1 VVGRTVCKAVIDRAD
16 TKALPRS
23 APAVHHG
30 VVHGHRSL
38 PKSPV
43 LDWSDFQR
51 TSASQPRG
59 VADLEHVVYTSSGR
73 AALHAALQHMRLE
86 PGSLVLV
93 PTYHCPTMVAPIV
106 DAGHRPHFYALDELG
121 LPALDRIRWEAQPPR
136 AMFVAHFFGLA
147 RSLKQ
152 VRSWCDRH
160 GIVLVE
166 DCAHSCFGSA
176 GERIVGGW
184 GDYAITSLSKFYPVP
199 EAGLLASASRAVE
212 LAGVVPSPLRRQ
224 AKAWWDV
231 LHVAHDHGRLAGLS
245 HALHPIVALR
255 RSKPQSFDAAF
266 AEAIVHTSGHATQA
280 DMVDGATRLREIH
293 KGCDMARVGEHATF
307 AARWLHRRLPAAS
320 IVSARRRNFAI
331 LHEGLTSSAT
341 ARPLSLP
348 VNGDAAPYVMPLHV
362 PGVARADR
370 VYALMREQ
378 GLPVFR
384 WDRLWPGTPVWVD
397 DAGVRWSRE
406 VIQLLCHQSLSRAD
420 VEHVLSQTQRI
431 LAQTP
436 DA

>member
-1 VVGRTVCKAVIDRAD
+1 VVDRTGCKTVING
-16 TKALPRS
+16 THTEGKPRS
-23 APAVHHG
+23 VGAVQSSAG
-30 VVHGHRSL
+30 RGHRRL

-43 LDWSDFQR
+43 LDWSDFRR
-51 TSASQPRG
+51 TSESQPRG

-73 AALHAALQHMRLE
+73 AALHAALQHMGLE

-106 DAGHRPHFYALDELG
+106 DAGHRPHFYPLDELG
-121 LPALDRIRWEAQPPR
+121 LPALDRIRWDAQAPR
-136 AMFVAHFFGLA
+136 AMF
-147 RSLKQ
+147 
-152 VRSWCDRH
+152 WCDRH

-176 GERIVGGW
+176 GERVVGGW

-199 EAGLLASASRAVE
+199 EAGLLASASRTVE
-212 LAGVVPSPLRRQ
+212 LPGGVPCPLRRQ

-231 LHVAHDHGRLAGLS
+231 VHVAHDHERLAGLS

-266 AEAIVHTSGHATQA
+266 AEAVVDTTGGATQA

-320 IVSARRRNFAI
+320 IVSARRRNFEI
-331 LHEGLTSSAT
+331 LREGLSSSSSTAQPLPLPAT
-341 ARPLSLP
+341 
-348 VNGDAAPYVMPLHV
+348 GDAAPYVMPLRV
-362 PGVARADR
+362 PGVARADH
-370 VYALMREQ
+370 VYALMRQ
-378 GLPVFR
+378 HGLPVFR
-384 WDRLWPGTPVWVD
+384 WDRLWPGTPVWAD
-397 DAGVRWSRE
+397 DAGTRWSRE
-406 VIQLLCHQSLSRAD
+406 VIQLLCHQSLSQAD
-420 VEHVLSQTQRI
+420 VEHVLAQTQRI